1 MLICHRNA
9 KIGKICRIF
18 ANEIVFMMKY
28 SGKQIFC
35 ILIGFLAAINMP
47 AQDLPVL
54 PADPAIKTGS
64 LPNGLNYYIVSNA
77 NMKGL
82 ADFALVQ
89 KTGLENIPDTAASRS
104 ISLARES
111 LASLPR
117 CRHSSVQEFFTSH
130 GADFGQ
136 DGFVK
141 VSDNSTIFR
150 FNDVQLSSNEVL
162 DSTLLVMMD
171 MVDRVSTT
179 DDEFMKK
186 WYSPSDQAIIIAGDI
201 DAASVINKLG
211 LLSMMTPAVGSS
223 PRLDYVWESSDSA
236 VYIQKGDTLD
246 RYSTVM
252 FTWHSARTP
261 REYMNTIQPVIYEM
275 FLAELGMIAED
286 GLKESLN
293 RKGIPY
299 GEVNCRHVTSVQSS
313 GDETF
318 NIRLTVKDSDLPEA
332 VRTVSEVVSGI
343 DSGNTEVLDFVKAKK
358 ICIEHVNSMSHRPAV
373 MNSDYVNKCITAFLY
388 NGSLSSLSA
397 KVEYLVGR
405 QLADTTELR
414 LFNGI
419 ASALLDPEKNLE
431 VTYDSAAAP
440 DSLRNI
446 FLSSWAVS
454 DTSCVLR
461 KEYSVS
467 DIPVYVHEGA
477 KIKLKSEK
485 KDFMSQGI
493 QWVFSNGFKVVY
505 KKMNTGGKLYYNLAV
520 NGGYGS
526 VDNLEKGEGGY
537 FSDYFFLSRI
547 GGIPADEFLDILSL
561 EGMELDAYVGLTN
574 TMISGSLPQEK
585 TDLLMNSLLAV
596 VNSWKKDDEAVERY
610 ASGESIRNHMRKG
623 TDQERIARIN
633 EIMCPD
639 YRFTSHKSL
648 DTLSS
653 DLSEKV
659 ETMLTNQASSMNDGV
674 LVLLGDMDEV
684 VLKKKLLSY
693 VGGFRTTE
701 RAFRRPLVR
710 YQPSA
715 GWSTYTVDGNDN
727 RIDIALSVPMALTID
742 NFMTAEI
749 VSMVLKKKL
758 SEAIV
763 NTGMYLEV
771 SHECRIYP
779 HERLNVHILLT
790 EVPADGFSS
799 EVTPT
804 GAIEALLIIRNT
816 LDDISSAEV
825 TKTEVDNFK
834 TRLKCGM
841 AIEMNTPFY
850 WLNVISRRHLAGK
863 DFTSRHEARI
873 DAVTVEAV
881 AEMISHL
888 NDGARVEYMEIRK

>member
-18 ANEIVFMMKY
+18 ANGIVFMMKY
-28 SGKQIFC
+28 SCKQIFC
-35 ILIGFLAAINMP
+35 ILIGLLSAIGTS

-54 PADPAIKTGS
+54 PADPAIKAGS
-64 LPNGLNYYIVSNA
+64 LPNGLNYYIVSNT

-89 KTGLENIPDTAASRS
+89 KTGMENIPDTAASRS

-117 CRHSSVQEFFTSH
+117 CRFSSVQEFFTSH
-130 GADFGQ
+130 GADFNQ

-150 FNDVQLSSNEVL
+150 FNDVQLSSAEVL
-162 DSTLLVMMD
+162 DSTILVMMD

-179 DDEFMKK
+179 DDRFLKK

-201 DAASVINKLG
+201 DAASTIEKLR
-211 LLSMMTPAVGSS
+211 LMSMMTPAVSTS
-223 PRLDYVWESSDSA
+223 MRLDYVWESRDSA
-236 VYIQKGDTLD
+236 KYLRRGDTLN
-246 RYSTVM
+246 RYSSVT
-252 FTWHSARTP
+252 FSWRSARTP

-275 FLAELGMIAED
+275 FLAELSMIAEE
-286 GLKESLN
+286 GIKESLDK
-293 RKGIPY
+293 KGIPY
-299 GEVNCRHVTSVQSS
+299 GDVYCRHVTSVQSS
-313 GDETF
+313 GDEAF
-318 NIRLTVKDSDLPEA
+318 NISLAVKDSDLSEA

-343 DSGNTEVLDFVKAKK
+343 DAGNTKVLDFVKAKK

-373 MNSDYVNKCITAFLY
+373 LNSDYVNKCITAFLY
-388 NGSLSSLSA
+388 NGSLSSLGA

-419 ASALLDPEKNLE
+419 ASALLDPEKNME
-431 VTYDSAAAP
+431 VVYDSAMTP

-446 FLSSWAVS
+446 FISSWTEK
-454 DTSCVLR
+454 DTTLVQR
-461 KEYSVS
+461 PEYSVS
-467 DIPVYVHEGA
+467 DIPVYVHEGT

-485 KDFMSQGI
+485 TDFMSQGI

-505 KKMNTGGKLYYNLAV
+505 KKMDTQGKLYYNLAV

-547 GGIPADEFLDILSL
+547 NGIPAKDFVDILSL
-561 EGMELDAYVGLTN
+561 EGMEMDAYVGLTN
-574 TMISGSLPQEK
+574 TMISGSLPQVK
-585 TDLLMNSLLAV
+585 IDLLMNSLLAV
-596 VNSWKKDDEAVERY
+596 TNSWEKDEEAVERY

-639 YRFTSHKSL
+639 YRFASHKSL

-653 DLSEKV
+653 DLSGKV
-659 ETMLTNQASSMNDGV
+659 EKMLDMQSSSMNDGV

-684 VLKKKLLSY
+684 ILKKKLLSY

-715 GWSTYTVDGNDN
+715 GWSTYTADGKDN
-727 RIDIALSVPMALTID
+727 RIDIALSVPMTLTID

-749 VSMVLKKKL
+749 ASMVLKKKL
-758 SEAIV
+758 AEAIV
-763 NTGMYLEV
+763 NTGMHLEV
-771 SHECRIYP
+771 SHECRVYP

-834 TRLKCGM
+834 TRLKCRM

-881 AEMISHL
+881 TEMISRL
-888 NDGARVEYMEIRK
+888 NDGARVEYIEIRK